1 MSSKLDLQQLI
12 SSLNKAVST
21 SLDFLEKQHVDNLLK
36 YFDKYGNPITSD
48 FKVGD
53 EVMRVPLFCLSNHQ
67 SLSLKEIELDFSVS
81 LADTEDLECNEN
93 KGIKIDLHHVEKR
106 RKMNVKIKMENEG
119 TPEAVNRLNDELIQ
133 KIQHLKK

>member
-67 SLSLKEIELDFSVS
+67 SLQNI
-81 LADTEDLECNEN
+81 
-93 KGIKIDLHHVEKR
+93 
-106 RKMNVKIKMENEG
+106 RKNHILLFLS
-119 TPEAVNRLNDELIQ
+119 NRIITRWDYRVLRQICCRC
-133 KIQHLKK
+133 

>member
-67 SLSLKEIELDFSVS
+67 SLSLKEIELSETFGYLFSHKSIISITLTSVLIIIHLVS
-81 LADTEDLECNEN
+81 VLDPSAQYIE
-93 KGIKIDLHHVEKR
+93 I
-106 RKMNVKIKMENEG
+106 
-119 TPEAVNRLNDELIQ
+119 PA
-133 KIQHLKK
+133 